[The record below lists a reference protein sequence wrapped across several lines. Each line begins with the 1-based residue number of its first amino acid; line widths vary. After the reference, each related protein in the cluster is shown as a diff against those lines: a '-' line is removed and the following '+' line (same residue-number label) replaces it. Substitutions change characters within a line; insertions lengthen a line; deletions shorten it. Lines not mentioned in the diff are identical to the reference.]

1 MFHKGNI
8 PPTGKFSYHEFTAN
22 LIEDLGT
29 DAEFNRVTQNCA
41 RYRTRPLIER
51 LSAATEIT
59 NFSQRQIAA
68 IFQKNISCIDKSSDD
83 LLRKEA
89 SSSFLK
95 NEEANAR
102 YNSANMHS
110 LLCKRVIDKAQGV
123 LSSILLHPPK
133 IRDLNY
139 HWGPGSTATVR
150 RPYTEPYFKYANQH
164 ITGSEDVFR
173 EFSFAMLDRRFSRQQ
188 YFTVLEHDQLTTVP
202 KSYKAKRTI
211 SIAPDLNIYAQLG
224 VGSAISSRLAV
235 HEHLNITDIGQARQR
250 ALARE
255 GSITGAYATLDLKS
269 ASDRLPLG
277 LISDLFQSFK
287 YSNLR
292 AWWRLFLASGC
303 HSYELDGVVRKYEM
317 IAPMG
322 NGYTFGLMSLVYYSL
337 LRGYAQL
344 IGSDSVIT
352 AYGDDIIVSSD
363 FARNAVYLLQ
373 KFGFVINEQKSYI
386 TGPFRE
392 SCGGDYLNGI
402 DVRPVYLKS
411 TPNCIQDYFSLINRL
426 RSKRHL
432 CSFTRTTEYLISK
445 IPVRY
450 RFYGP
455 PSEDVRKHIFVSGT
469 FEECSTKVVMEF
481 QRLGVKGIEDKSV
494 FLKDA
499 GLDEYILYFMSL
511 AAMDA
516 KYTPDYFAKPLYQR
530 ELQNRPAN
538 RITDPLIRH
547 SVVKVT

>member
-1 MFHKGNI
+1 
-8 PPTGKFSYHEFTAN
+8 
-22 LIEDLGT
+22 
-29 DAEFNRVTQNCA
+29 
-41 RYRTRPLIER
+41 
-51 LSAATEIT
+51 
-59 NFSQRQIAA
+59 
-68 IFQKNISCIDKSSDD
+68 
-83 LLRKEA
+83 
-89 SSSFLK
+89 
-95 NEEANAR
+95 
-102 YNSANMHS
+102 
-110 LLCKRVIDKAQGV
+110 
-123 LSSILLHPPK
+123 
-133 IRDLNY
+133 
-139 HWGPGSTATVR
+139 
-150 RPYTEPYFKYANQH
+150 
-164 ITGSEDVFR
+164 
-173 EFSFAMLDRRFSRQQ
+173 
-188 YFTVLEHDQLTTVP
+188 
-202 KSYKAKRTI
+202 
-211 SIAPDLNIYAQLG
+211 
-224 VGSAISSRLAV
+224 
-235 HEHLNITDIGQARQR
+235 
-250 ALARE
+250 
-255 GSITGAYATLDLKS
+255 
-269 ASDRLPLG
+269 
-277 LISDLFQSFK
+277 
-287 YSNLR
+287 
-292 AWWRLFLASGC
+292 
-303 HSYELDGVVRKYEM
+303 M